1 MLKIMFCSLYPL
13 DAPICV
19 MAIFSSH
26 RLGYWIASTGLC
38 HPCSYQWREKRSEI
52 LVRIFANTNRAETT
66 VALIFHCRLKCQ
78 SMKILVALQLHTP
91 CWKFGLLVNCAEMSK
106 QIRGAGFCNGRSQK
120 GWGACAPLT
129 ARGRTPNKF
138 VQFAGLTIN
147 IMLLHAICIKM
158 HYGIE
163 YTISRQKN
171 SISGEGA
178 EPLPW
183 FHPL

>member
-1 MLKIMFCSLYPL
+1 MLQSSFGSNNFSAAVSSRIYTLSRRCEWSELAFVISCRMLKIMFCSLYPL

-26 RLGYWIASTGLC
+26 RLGYWIASIGLC

-120 GWGACAPLT
+120 GWGCMCP
-129 ARGRTPNKF
+129 P
-138 VQFAGLTIN
+138 
-147 IMLLHAICIKM
+147 H
-158 HYGIE
+158 
-163 YTISRQKN
+163 RQ
-171 SISGEGA
+171 G
-178 EPLPW
+178 
-183 FHPL
+183 